1 MTGLAANTRGGDP
14 RPSALGHLANV
25 HKILY
30 DHTRSRDESAAAIV
44 GEIFRRSSRRRKR
57 FLFQSGPRHRKGL
70 RRCVHQDLACVC
82 GARAS
87 PGSWAWCSWPG
98 WAACGPGPSDKTSP
112 FEPRASL
119 GGPSQS
125 SSVSQSAP
133 APHTDP
139 VTPAASPAPL
149 ASSRSP
155 DWSRPGASQRRH
167 SSGLT
172 GWRGPRSRCPR
183 PALGPGSLGAARAT
197 ESVDLLI
204 EALDD
209 EDEDVQTKASEIL
222 ERYWEIEQERG

>member
-1 MTGLAANTRGGDP
+1 MRLRRPRLAWLMGLMCLAGLAG
-14 RPSALGHLANV
+14 
-25 HKILY
+25 
-30 DHTRSRDESAAAIV
+30 
-44 GEIFRRSSRRRKR
+44 
-57 FLFQSGPRHRKGL
+57 
-70 RRCVHQDLACVC
+70 
-82 GARAS
+82 
-87 PGSWAWCSWPG
+87 
-98 WAACGPGPSDKTSP
+98 CGPGPSDKTSP

-155 DWSRPGASQRRH
+155 YWHVQANPTETLVGPDWMSAALASPDVRVR
-167 SSGLT
+167 L
-172 GWRGPRSRCPR
+172 W
-183 PALGPGSLGAARAT
+183 ALDHWEQHATT

-209 EDEDVQTKASEIL
+209 EDEDVQTKAMEIL